1 MGQRLDIDALQALC
15 AVEDFGGVTRAS
27 EQLALS
33 QSAVSH
39 KIRRLETGL
48 DCVLLARRP
57 GAPLLTQEGVNLV
70 RYARRILSLHDEALL
85 GLSKKPLSGKV
96 RLGMTEDTTS
106 SDLSRILGRFIRL
119 HPNVS
124 VRTQVR
130 QSLELEEALETGKID
145 LAVMQLFTHR
155 LQRTDVQLYD
165 DHLCWVKARDFR
177 INFDQPLPFLAYD
190 ARCFYKHWAMDAV
203 QDSDVGLET
212 VLECASSAGI
222 VSGVQAGLGIAL
234 LPGQHVTSEMEVI
247 GERLPPPPG
256 VTFAVRESRNARS
269 KPVAALAGEIACAR
283 STLGKL
289 TAAKLQIRKIPELRE
304 PE

>member
-15 AVEDFGGVTRAS
+15 AIEDFGGVTRAS
-27 EQLALS
+27 EHLALS

-39 KIRRLETGL
+39 KIKRLEAGL
-48 DCVLLARRP
+48 ECVLLARRP
-57 GAPLLTQEGVNLV
+57 GAPLLTQDGVQLV
-70 RYARRILSLHDEALL
+70 GYARRILALHDEALL
-85 GLSKKPLSGKV
+85 GLSKRPLSGKV

-124 VRTQVR
+124 VRVQVR
-130 QSLELEEALETGKID
+130 QSLELEEDLETGKID

-155 LQRTDVQLYD
+155 LQKTDRQLYD
-165 DHLCWVKARDFR
+165 DHLFWVKARDVK

-190 ARCFYKHWAMDAV
+190 AKCFYKHWAMDAV
-203 QDSDVGLET
+203 QPCDVGLET

-247 GERLPPPPG
+247 SERLPTPPG
-256 VTFAVRESRNARS
+256 VTFAVRESTKARS
-269 KPVAALAGEIACAR
+269 KPVAALANEIANAR
-283 STLGKL
+283 STLGRL
-289 TAAKLQIRKIPELRE
+289 TAVKL
-304 PE
+304 